1 MSVRPA
7 FAGGSHDR
15 QNRRV
20 GRKEGIDPRGE
31 FVARPTPVA
40 SEAEAG
46 MVVEAIAR
54 LDKESAGVLVGPGG
68 FSVGPIPARQP
79 IPPPSP
85 PTPSLSLTLPGPP
98 AGPPKTV
105 VWEKRGS
112 ER

>member
-46 MVVEAIAR
+46 MVVEEIER
-54 LDKESAGVLVGPGG
+54 LDKESAGVMVGHGG
-68 FSVGPIPARQP
+68 FSVGPIPDRQP
-79 IPPPSP
+79 IPAPFP
-85 PTPSLSLTLPGPP
+85 PTASICLDRKSTRLY
-98 AGPPKTV
+98 
-105 VWEKRGS
+105 S
-112 ER
+112 SH

>member
-46 MVVEAIAR
+46 MVVEEIER
-54 LDKESAGVLVGPGG
+54 LDKESAGVMVGHGG
-68 FSVGPIPARQP
+68 FSVGPIPDRQP
-79 IPPPSP
+79 IPAPFP
-85 PTPSLSLTLPGPP
+85 PTASIRPDARRVGQESVSKCRCRWS
-98 AGPPKTV
+98 AYN
-105 VWEKRGS
+105 
-112 ER
+112 

>member
-46 MVVEAIAR
+46 MVVDEIER
-54 LDKESAGVLVGPGG
+54 LDKESAGGMVGERKRVVEGKRVSGRVDTGG
-68 FSVGPIPARQP
+68 RRIIKKKIEREEIRQ
-79 IPPPSP
+79 
-85 PTPSLSLTLPGPP
+85 
-98 AGPPKTV
+98 
-105 VWEKRGS
+105 
-112 ER
+112 

>member
-46 MVVEAIAR
+46 MVVEEIER
-54 LDKESAGVLVGPGG
+54 LDKESAGVMVGHGG
-68 FSVGPIPARQP
+68 FSVGPIPDRQP
-79 IPPPSP
+79 RSEEHTSELQSRMRI
-85 PTPSLSLTLPGPP
+85 TYAFFRLTT
-98 AGPPKTV
+98 KH
-105 VWEKRGS
+105 
-112 ER
+112 